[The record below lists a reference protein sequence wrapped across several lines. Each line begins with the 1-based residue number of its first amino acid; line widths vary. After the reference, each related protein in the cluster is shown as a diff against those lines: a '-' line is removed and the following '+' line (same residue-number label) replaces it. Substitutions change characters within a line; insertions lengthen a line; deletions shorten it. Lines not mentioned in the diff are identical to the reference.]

1 LHLVD
6 FGATSIA
13 REWNQHL
20 ASRSEGTMTASDLK
34 TPEDWDPAIAQYTD
48 DVVKARFNSA
58 VHITP
63 FIPHSYFTPSIR
75 DTHHISFLPHS
86 YFPYRTIVGYQRQL
100 NPQVNALAPQNV
112 LRAKGTLSPSHK
124 QHHKQFERFKGRT
137 NWVHLPSRTHHSWRH
152 SRLKWSSHRGEN
164 GDAGDHHRKRDN
176 WSTWRGG
183 DQGDGSIHFFNVVNE
198 LQSKQ
203 SL

>member
-1 LHLVD
+1 
-6 FGATSIA
+6 
-13 REWNQHL
+13 
-20 ASRSEGTMTASDLK
+20 MTASDLK

-124 QHHKQFERFKGRT
+124 QHHKQFERFKERTGCTYPHVPITPGDIHDSSGRPT
-137 NWVHLPSRTHHSWRH
+137 VERTAMLETIIESVTTG
-152 SRLKWSSHRGEN
+152 RLGKEAETVLSISS
-164 GDAGDHHRKRDN
+164 
-176 WSTWRGG
+176 T
-183 DQGDGSIHFFNVVNE
+183 
-198 LQSKQ
+198 L
-203 SL
+203 